1 MKTLRPPLAWTVCV
15 SALLISFVISF
26 VFGSTD
32 TGWRELWSLVTGR
45 AEPVTQEIFLHVR
58 LPRVLLAA
66 IVGAGLSVAGVA
78 FQALLRNPLAEPF
91 LVGVSGGGVL
101 GATIALSLGLET
113 TLLGLAARPVFAF
126 LGALGSVAMI
136 LWFARVQGRLQNTTI
151 LLTGVVLN
159 AIYSAAILFLTSFL
173 PPARF
178 QAILSW
184 MRGTLVPRD
193 AGSTLPLVAG
203 LVIAGTLILYQQ
215 ARSLDVVTFG
225 EDSARGLGVDT
236 KRLRILVLFVASMIT
251 GSVVALSGLI
261 GFVGLLVP
269 HVVRGLCGPRHRL
282 LLPLTFVSGAAF
294 LMLADTLVRVLSRPL
309 TSEFPVS
316 VVTALVG
323 GPFFLFLLRRERR
336 RIFWGG

>member
-1 MKTLRPPLAWTVCV
+1 MKGQRPILALVICA
-15 SALLISFVISF
+15 SAVAISFLVSWAY
-26 VFGSTD
+26 GSTGASWGDLWQTLWGD
-32 TGWRELWSLVTGR
+32 TDLATR
-45 AEPVTQEIFLHVR
+45 EIFLRVR

-66 IVGAGLSVAGVA
+66 VVGAGLSVAGVA

-101 GATIALSLGLET
+101 GATIALGLGLET
-113 TLLGLAARPVFAF
+113 IGLGLSARPLFAF
-126 LGALGSVAMI
+126 AGALGSVALI

-173 PPARF
+173 PPERF
-178 QAILSW
+178 QAIMAW

-193 AGSTLPLVAG
+193 SGETLPLAAG
-203 LVIAGTLILYQQ
+203 LVLVGTAVLYRQ

-236 KRLRILVLFVASMIT
+236 RRLRLVVLIVASVIT
-251 GSVVALSGLI
+251 GAVVAISGLI

-269 HVVRGLCGPRHRL
+269 HVLRSLFGPRHRL
-282 LLPLTFVSGAAF
+282 LLPTALLGGAAF
-294 LMLADTLVRVLSRPL
+294 MMLADTLVRVLSRPL

-336 RIFWGG
+336 RLYWG